1 MVLSAIA
8 LSVTLLAP
16 QKGLIIKDIKKG
28 HGVGAKNG
36 DLITVN
42 YTGKL
47 TNGTVFD
54 SSLKPGRT
62 PFQLTLGQHQVIPG
76 WEKGL
81 LGMKVGG
88 ERKLTIPPDMAYGP
102 AGRPPVIPEN
112 ATLIFIVD
120 MVKIQPGSGK

>member
-1 MVLSAIA
+1 MHWSAAAIA
-8 LSVTLLAP
+8 ATAVFVGS
-16 QKGLIIKDIKKG
+16 GLVIKDIKKG
-28 HGVGAKNG
+28 HGVGAANG
-36 DLITVN
+36 DTVTVN

-54 SSLKPGRT
+54 SSKNPGRT
-62 PFQLTLGQHQVIPG
+62 PFQFTIGQHQVIQG

-88 ERKLTIPPDMAYGP
+88 TRKLTIPPDMAYGP

-112 ATLIFIVD
+112 ATLIFTID
-120 MVKIQPGSGK
+120 LLKIQHPGK

>member
-1 MVLSAIA
+1 MHWSAAAFAATVA
-8 LSVTLLAP
+8 LSGN
-16 QKGLIIKDIKKG
+16 GLVIKDLKKG
-28 HGVGAKNG
+28 HGVGAKDG
-36 DLITVN
+36 DTITVN

-47 TNGTVFD
+47 TNGKVFD
-54 SSLKPGRT
+54 SSKNPGRT
-62 PFQLTLGQHQVIPG
+62 PFKLTLGQHSVIPG

-88 ERKLTIPPDMAYGP
+88 QRKLTIPPEMAYGA

-120 MVKIQPGSGK
+120 MLKIQHPGK

>member
-1 MVLSAIA
+1 MHW
-8 LSVTLLAP
+8 SVAAFATTVFFSGN
-16 QKGLIIKDIKKG
+16 GLVIKDLKKG
-28 HGVGAKNG
+28 HGVGAKDG
-36 DLITVN
+36 DMITVN

-54 SSLKPGRT
+54 SSKNPGRT
-62 PFQLTLGQHQVIPG
+62 PFQLTLGQHQVISG

-88 ERKLTIPPDMAYGP
+88 QRKLVIPPDMAYGP

-112 ATLIFIVD
+112 ATLVFIID
-120 MVKIQPGSGK
+120 MVKIQHPGK